1 VKTVESIKRGMATT
15 RTFKYGYHY
24 CLKLTIFLVAGVGIV
39 RYKMTKDA
47 RRYLMVAMAH
57 LISEEE
63 WNYLSTLFS
72 DHAKRNEIE
81 VHHVSLPRECV

>member
-1 VKTVESIKRGMATT
+1 MKTVESTERGMAMT
-15 RTFKYGYHY
+15 RTFEYGHYY
-24 CLKLTIFLVAGVGIV
+24 CLKLTIFSVAGVGIV

-81 VHHVSLPRECV
+81 VQHV

>member
-1 VKTVESIKRGMATT
+1 
-15 RTFKYGYHY
+15 
-24 CLKLTIFLVAGVGIV
+24 
-39 RYKMTKDA
+39 
-47 RRYLMVAMAH
+47 MVAIAR

-81 VHHVSLPRECV
+81 VHHVSLPRECI